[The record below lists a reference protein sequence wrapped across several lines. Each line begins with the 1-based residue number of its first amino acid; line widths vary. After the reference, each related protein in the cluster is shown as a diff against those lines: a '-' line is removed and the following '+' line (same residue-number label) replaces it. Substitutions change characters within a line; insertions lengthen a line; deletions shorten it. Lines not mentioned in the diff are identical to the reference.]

1 MPPFLAKHCIDIQC
15 KTRLAQLPQR
25 ETVQETEYEIVKDG
39 DRVDEEE
46 RKEEMQSDVVCT

>member
-1 MPPFLAKHCIDIQC
+1 MPPFLAKHCIGIQW
-15 KTRLAQLPQR
+15 KTQLAQLPQW

-39 DRVDEEE
+39 ERVEEEE